1 MLSHNSKRAYFGT
14 NPICF
19 AVPREEREPYCLDMA
34 TTMISWNK
42 LLIYRGKNKK
52 LNDYFGNN

>member
-1 MLSHNSKRAYFGT
+1 
-14 NPICF
+14 
-19 AVPREEREPYCLDMA
+19 MA

-52 LNDYFGNN
+52 LNDYFMTTKQGETKKPKTDFLIGAGDYKATV